1 MVAFR
6 RWLRSA
12 PASPCPCLPAEQG
25 RVLGERGDRM
35 SDHRIVPVRQV
46 TTCRY
51 TSTTAGPMTATMWQ
65 PPAAYP
71 PATVSWNYSARIHEQ
86 PGRPST
92 GKEASV
98 AHPPLPARG
107 GTIGR
112 MTGRGNS
119 LRPVSRQ
126 SDSERVVDLRSPV
139 MHGELLAAGH
149 PNRNCL
155 REWAALEYGDVSG
168 LVPGQETLARV
179 HSEFLTGDAF
189 GSLHCGSGEQPS
201 ATPEAVRVAAD
212 TVSAR
217 RYPARSARQTL
228 IGSRSQRTIT
238 QGRNIAP

>member
-12 PASPCPCLPAEQG
+12 PAGPCPCLPAEQG
-25 RVLGERGDRM
+25 GVLGERGDRM
-35 SDHRIVPVRQV
+35 SDHRVVPVRQV

-51 TSTTAGPMTATMWQ
+51 TSTTAGPMTATLWQ

-71 PATVSWNYSARIHEQ
+71 PATASWNYSARIHEQ

-92 GKEASV
+92 GKGASV
-98 AHPPLPARG
+98 AHPSLPARG

-112 MTGRGNS
+112 MTERGNS

-126 SDSERVVDLRSPV
+126 SDFERVVDIRSPFV
-139 MHGELLAAGH
+139 HGELFAAGH
-149 PNRNCL
+149 PNRDCTH
-155 REWAALEYGDVSG
+155 EWTELAYGD
-168 LVPGQETLARV
+168 VPGQETLARV
-179 HSEFLTGDAF
+179 HSEFLTSDAF
-189 GSLHCGSGEQPS
+189 SSLRCGAGEQLS
-201 ATPEAVRVAAD
+201 AAPEAVRVAAD

-217 RYPARSARQTL
+217 RYPARSACQTL
-228 IGSRSQRTIT
+228 IDSRPQRTIA